1 MQAISYRHENR
12 MKAGHFVYS
21 KLIVKRHDNGWYP
34 LTYFEVSGS
43 ICCYVMSY
51 FKVSGYHPLSC
62 HVLLQSK
69 WIPSAVMPLHYQLT
83 VHKMP
88 GFHSVLMPVRNG
100 LHASRTPQLELSTN
114 NIQSAYRIR
123 SKNSSPLV
131 QRKFRLLRQLEL
143 EWRRPSK
150 VTNI

>member
-12 MKAGHFVYS
+12 MEAGHFVYS

-43 ICCYVMSY
+43 IRCYVMSY

-83 VHKMP
+83 V
-88 GFHSVLMPVRNG
+88 RTQNAG
-100 LHASRTPQLELSTN
+100 LPFCSHACKKWLACLTYTTARAE
-114 NIQSAYRIR
+114 Y
-123 SKNSSPLV
+123 
-131 QRKFRLLRQLEL
+131 
-143 EWRRPSK
+143 
-150 VTNI
+150 